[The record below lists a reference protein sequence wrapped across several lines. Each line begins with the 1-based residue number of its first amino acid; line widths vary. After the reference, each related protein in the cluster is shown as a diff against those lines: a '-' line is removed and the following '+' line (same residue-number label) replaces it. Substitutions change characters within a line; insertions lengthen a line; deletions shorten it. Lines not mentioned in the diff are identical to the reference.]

1 MLYGLRIA
9 STTVFTITLRLPII
23 LTIDAQALIVEH
35 DVELAEARKVAESF
49 RDQLK
54 AQTDKLERQVDKG
67 STLVAPYPG

>member
-1 MLYGLRIA
+1 MLYGLRTA
-9 STTVFTITLRLPII
+9 STTVFTITLRLPIV